1 MKFIK
6 SIILSVVVLFSL
18 SACGMTQE
26 LDQAIDSTTA
36 ITTDLKAQ
44 KKDVAKLEELTRKVK
59 DTLDKDLADQ
69 SDDTFYQNEE
79 GFLYKNVQKR
89 NEILTTLVDHKKLV
103 KKQRKEI
110 DTIVSKKAVDV
121 DNKKLRL
128 IASSLTIIENNYE
141 ALILYLTTGLE
152 QEDDLYNALP
162 LDDLATRMSVI
173 ERNNGSITM
182 LSEETLSNIDYTLD
196 LIETFQK
203 NAKLTKTK

>member
-1 MKFIK
+1 
-6 SIILSVVVLFSL
+6 
-18 SACGMTQE
+18 MTQE

-44 KKDVAKLEELTRKVK
+44 KKDIAKLEELTRKVK